1 MKLVSLEMQNFKGLC
16 GKVEFHKDVTAILG
30 YSAASG
36 KTALVEA
43 LLLLR
48 RIMSGT
54 SYDTSSD
61 LVAEGTEL
69 TAVFETS
76 CGTLTYSVR
85 LGIRAGGS
93 SGNVWEYHRE
103 NEMFIRN
110 ERVTFGKKKIE
121 ADGSIYTGYPLLP
134 AGVTKWRFGTLRK
147 KLLEPEWV
155 NLMVKHRQGS
165 SYLFLQHLTEEP
177 PKGPESEVL
186 CQAASAIAEARNFTQ
201 ARIALGNRTL
211 QSPLLTVPGQTH
223 WQIIYASNDDTH
235 GSVLSDEE
243 VLRLQEEIMKVN
255 PILEHTV
262 GASLTVTCM
271 PWVTAQQV
279 VNAITVT
286 TSNEH
291 KIPLEQ
297 CPPSLAAMVR
307 LVWYLVSPFKG
318 EIVIIDDLDL
328 GLPEDLFRDIV
339 ACLAS
344 QESSGQVIF
353 TCRSLAPL
361 DLCDEGKLDIKS
373 IRTTGT
379 LDPDSAFHTPC
390 FSSDSGTPF
399 RIQHR
404 RWWTDNDGKELKEL
418 LTAGEK

>member
-1 MKLVSLEMQNFKGLC
+1 MKLMSLEMKNFKGLC
-16 GKVEFHKDVTAILG
+16 GKIDFHKDVTAVIG

-48 RIMSGT
+48 RIMAGVT
-54 SYDTSSD
+54 YEKSSD

-69 TAVFETS
+69 TAEFETS
-76 CGTLTYSVR
+76 CGKLTYSVR
-85 LGIRAGGS
+85 FGIEGGCN
-93 SGNVWEYHRE
+93 GNVWGDCNDKETV
-103 NEMFIRN
+103 IRN
-110 ERVTFGKKKIE
+110 ERVTIGSKKIE
-121 ADGSIYTGYPLLP
+121 ADGSVYMGYPILP
-134 AGVTKWRFGTLRK
+134 KGVTKWKFGTLRK
-147 KLLEPEWV
+147 KLLEPECV
-155 NLMVKHRQGS
+155 NMMVAHRKGV
-165 SYLFLQHLTEEP
+165 SYILSRYLTEKA

-186 CQAASAIAEARNFTQ
+186 CQAASAIAEVRNFTQ

-211 QSPLLTVPGQTH
+211 QSPLLKVPGQPH
-223 WQIIYASNDDTH
+223 WRFIHASNDDTH
-235 GSVLSDEE
+235 GSVLANED
-243 VLRLQEEIMKVN
+243 VLGLQEEIKKVN

-262 GASLTVTCM
+262 GASLAVTCV
-271 PWVTAQQV
+271 PWDPAQQV
-279 VNAITVT
+279 VHAITVT
-286 TSNEH
+286 SNRHEM
-291 KIPLEQ
+291 PLEK

-318 EIVIIDDLDL
+318 ETVIIDDLDL
-328 GLPEDLFRDIV
+328 GLPEDLFRDIT
-339 ACLAS
+339 ACLAGR
-344 QESSGQVIF
+344 EVSGQVIF

-361 DLCDEGKLDIKS
+361 DLCDEGRLDIKS

-390 FSSDSGTPF
+390 FSSDSGTSF
-399 RIQHR
+399 RLQHR